1 MKRIEIMAK
10 MDEQNVAE
18 EIIDFL
24 QDHDLIDKS
33 YFWCEGEKLDAIY
46 GLAQYLGE
54 EVAECSLI

>member
-18 EIIDFL
+18 EIIGFL
-24 QDHDLIDKS
+24 QDHDLVDKINA
-33 YFWCEGEKLDAIY
+33 WQDGKRLDVIY

-54 EVAECSLI
+54 EVGEVAE